1 MMLRDVS
8 GPRVPRRT
16 STCPAC
22 DDEGRIWMGHNPDT
36 GRLRFRY
43 CTCTIGQELKAKYG
57 SRCPEKQAPAEG
69 EQDA

>member
-1 MMLRDVS
+1 
-8 GPRVPRRT
+8 
-16 STCPAC
+16 
-22 DDEGRIWMGHNPDT
+22 MGHNPDT